1 MPTPEVSKQSDN
13 LLNWLSITGIK
24 CDIAKGKAFLSL
36 AANLVLLDTV
46 EIIPTWQRFLKL
58 GWRIVS
64 TILWGILILIIL
76 SSLGRYFAFG
86 SVPSSVSNPA
96 GVSDSST
103 VAIQADKLT
112 LEIDNAL
119 VAAREAALTTA
130 SDELD
135 QWVDSLMNRVDSSQM
150 NRVDSSQDGDFLDW
164 YFGYWTQE
172 KFGLDGTLQAGK
184 RVFNKNLPTA
194 KEKIQE
200 EVLQEFTNRV
210 LRPEIAKLELKT
222 ISRDISQIYTSEL
235 QRNLEKIRIKYNIPK
250 ANWNEYLE
258 NVTVIVTNIEGRQ
271 VPLQLKAFTI
281 ASLGSSALL
290 AKAAIVAIEKVT
302 AKVSTKVVAK
312 ASTTF
317 LGKAGALVGGELL
330 GPVVTVA
337 IIVWDAVDI
346 HNTEVNYRPIL
357 KQNIEDYFNLM
368 KRDIL
373 SDEENGIQK
382 VIFDIENSIRKGMN
396 SSRLPFLSRG

>member
-1 MPTPEVSKQSDN
+1 MKAPEVSKPEVSKQSEN
-13 LLNWLSITGIK
+13 LLNWLAITGIK
-24 CDIAKGKAFLSL
+24 CDFPKEKDFLSL

-64 TILWGILILIIL
+64 TILWSILILIIL

-86 SVPSSVSNPA
+86 SLTSSVSNPV

-103 VAIQADKLT
+103 VTIQADKLT
-112 LEIDNAL
+112 LEIENAL
-119 VAAREAALTTA
+119 VTAREAALTTA

-135 QWVDSLMNRVDSSQM
+135 QWVDSLMNRVDSSQ
-150 NRVDSSQDGDFLDW
+150 DGDFLDW
-164 YFGYWTQE
+164 YFGYWTQQ

-194 KEKIQE
+194 KEKIHE

-222 ISRDISQIYTSEL
+222 ISRDISHIYTSEL
-235 QRNLEKIRIKYNIPK
+235 QRNLEKIRTKYNIPK

-258 NVTVIVTNIEGRQ
+258 NVTVLVTNIEGRQ

-281 ASLGSSALL
+281 ASLGGGALL
-290 AKAAIVAIEKVT
+290 AKAATVAIEKVT
-302 AKVSTKVVAK
+302 AKVATKVVAK
-312 ASTTF
+312 ASASF

-373 SDEENGIQK
+373 GDEENGIQK
-382 VIFDIENSIRKGMN
+382 VIFDIENSIRKSM
-396 SSRLPFLSRG
+396 SSFRLPFLSRG